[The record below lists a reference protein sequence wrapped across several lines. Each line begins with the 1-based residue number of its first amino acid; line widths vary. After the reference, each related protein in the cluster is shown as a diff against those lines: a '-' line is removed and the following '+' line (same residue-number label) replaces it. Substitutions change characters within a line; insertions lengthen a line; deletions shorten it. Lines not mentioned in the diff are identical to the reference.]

1 METKKINSVN
11 KREENPCRE
20 KVIFFLKNLR
30 YNKSYSSL
38 PPSSDLDNDLTLEAN
53 ESISTR
59 PRCPMETR
67 ISGSFADLTEKGDG
81 VRPRRYV
88 SIYDATTFH
97 ILVSACD
104 DRPRFFARRNSLNGI
119 DCMNGIYR
127 VRIMAQR
134 NDISCRKV
142 ELKNEARRIFVRCCL
157 NDYVSKLEKR
167 EDVDI
172 RKYSLIRLQND

>member
-1 METKKINSVN
+1 
-11 KREENPCRE
+11 
-20 KVIFFLKNLR
+20 
-30 YNKSYSSL
+30 
-38 PPSSDLDNDLTLEAN
+38 
-53 ESISTR
+53 
-59 PRCPMETR
+59 METR

-104 DRPRFFARRNSLNGI
+104 DRPRSFARRNSLNGRLYERDI
-119 DCMNGIYR
+119 PCSNNGTEEWYILSK
-127 VRIMAQR
+127 
-134 NDISCRKV
+134 NRKV
-142 ELKNEARRIFVRCCL
+142 ELKNEARRIFVRYCL

-172 RKYSLIRLQND
+172 RKYRFDYRTIDKKSNIENAVQFYSRNFDTYD